1 MNGCRLWVQGVVLDV
16 LPYGCFVEFDVEVE
30 EGRQQPVSGLVHLSE
45 LSWEFCED
53 ARTIIKVGCCVSA
66 TV

>member
-1 MNGCRLWVQGVVLDV
+1 MLDV

-53 ARTIIKVGCCVSA
+53 ARTLIKVCFCISA
-66 TV
+66 HL